1 MISAMYQEKTA
12 QVSEV
17 VQNYFEGIYHG
28 NVEQLRGSFAET
40 AYIYG
45 DVKGQEYAKSIEDY
59 LAGVAGRKSPKELGE
74 NFEMEITGISFI
86 GNNAMV
92 NAHLPMLGY
101 NYYDYLLLSV
111 VNDEWKI
118 VGKIFSHVE

>member
-1 MISAMYQEKTA
+1 MYQEKTV

-28 NVEQLRGSFAET
+28 SVEQLKSVFADT
-40 AYIYG
+40 THIYG
-45 DVKGQEYAKSIEDY
+45 DIKGQEYARSLEEY
-59 LAGVAGRKSPKELGE
+59 LAGVASRKSPKELEE

-86 GNNAMV
+86 GNNALV

-101 NYYDYLLLSV
+101 NYHDYLLLSV